1 MNDKEKNYELIKF
14 EDGDFSLDVKVSPTE
29 DTVWLTQND
38 IALLLNTT
46 KQNISLHMNNI
57 LRDGEL
63 EEYSTV
69 KDFLIVQD
77 EGGRKINRNIRHYNL
92 DMILAVGYRVKSS
105 RGNLFRKWANSI
117 LKQYLLNGYVINKDR
132 VIAYQ
137 SNILKLEASFIDIEN
152 RLNNLEDKV
161 FDKQY
166 GLDKLFFNGQFYDA
180 YTLIQSIF
188 EKANNEIIIIDNY
201 IDRSILDRLVVK
213 KIDVK
218 VIIYTN
224 INTSKIN
231 DIDINT
237 FNKQYNNLKIVNT
250 SKVHDRFITIDKIKL
265 YHLGASIK
273 DLGKKIFSINELDNC
288 LIKELLNHL

>member
-1 MNDKEKNYELIKF
+1 MNNNKKSYELIRF
-14 EDGDFSLDVKVSPTE
+14 EDGDFSLDVKVSPDE
-29 DTVWLTQND
+29 DTVWLRPEEM
-38 IALLLNTT
+38 ALLFDVNRPAII
-46 KQNISLHMNNI
+46 KHIANIIKEKELDNSTCSI
-57 LRDGEL
+57 LEQVQKEGNR
-63 EEYSTV
+63 TV
-69 KDFLIVQD
+69 IRNV
-77 EGGRKINRNIRHYNL
+77 KIYNL
-92 DMILAVGYRVKSS
+92 DMIISVGYRVKSK
-105 RGNLFRKWANSI
+105 RGIIFRRWANSI

-161 FDKQY
+161 FDKEY

-180 YTLIQSIF
+180 YTLIQNIF
-188 EKANNEIIIIDNY
+188 EKAKEEIIIIDNY

-237 FNKQYNNLKIVNT
+237 FNKQYGNLKIINT
-250 SKVHDRFITIDKIKL
+250 LKVHDRFIIIDKIKL

-273 DLGKKIFSINELDNC
+273 DLGCKIFSISELDKNWIN
-288 LIKELLNHL
+288 LLLNTL

>member
-1 MNDKEKNYELIKF
+1 MNNNKKSYELIRF
-14 EDGDFSLDVKVSPTE
+14 EDGDFSLDVKVSPDE
-29 DTVWLTQND
+29 DTVWLRPEEM
-38 IALLLNTT
+38 ALLFDVNRPAII
-46 KQNISLHMNNI
+46 KHIANIIKEKELDNSTCSI
-57 LRDGEL
+57 LEQVQKEGNR
-63 EEYSTV
+63 TV
-69 KDFLIVQD
+69 IRNV
-77 EGGRKINRNIRHYNL
+77 KIYNL
-92 DMILAVGYRVKSS
+92 DMIISVGYRVKSK
-105 RGNLFRKWANSI
+105 RGIIFRRWANSI

-161 FDKQY
+161 FDKEY

-180 YTLIQSIF
+180 YTLIQNIF
-188 EKANNEIIIIDNY
+188 EKAKEEIIIIDNY
-201 IDRSILDRLVVK
+201 IDRSILDRLIFK
-213 KIDVK
+213 KKEVR